1 MNKIAKRVIEA
12 SGGPADGTLDR
23 FRGCLL
29 GGAVGDALGAPVEFL
44 SRAEILEQ
52 YGPAGVAGYAPA
64 YGGLGR
70 ITDDTQMT
78 LFTAEGLL
86 QGWQSG
92 CEDGSGSLVQAT
104 RRAYLNWLQTQEAD
118 AAPAPVLDAVPV
130 ASRLL
135 QQGELY
141 SRRGPGE
148 TCLASLRAARAS
160 DAPVEN
166 DRKGCGGLMRVAPA
180 GLFFWRPLQACSPR
194 PAFRLAAELAGL
206 THGHPTGQ
214 LAAGVLAVLVLS
226 LVDGMRLPQAL
237 AIAKQILAS
246 QPGHEETL
254 RAIEHAECL
263 ARSPIRRPEA
273 IAALGEGWLA
283 EEALAIAVYCA
294 LVSQAFEEGVVL
306 AVNHD
311 GDSDSTGAITG
322 QLLGALHG
330 VEAIPPQWLEPLE
343 LRALIS
349 ETADQLHGYWSK
361 SSDEAPRPVA
371 TAP

>member
-1 MNKIAKRVIEA
+1 MNKMAERVTEESGEA
-12 SGGPADGTLDR
+12 LDGPLGR

-29 GGAVGDALGAPVEFL
+29 GGAVGDALGAPVEFM
-44 SRAEILEQ
+44 SRTEILEQ
-52 YGPAGVAGYAPA
+52 YGPAGIAGYAPA

-92 CEDGSGSLVQAT
+92 CEAGSESLVQAT
-104 RRAYLNWLQTQEAD
+104 RRAYLHWLHTQEPD
-118 AAPAPVLDAVPV
+118 PGLDGARV

-135 QQGELY
+135 RRSELH
-141 SRRGPGE
+141 SQRGPGE

-322 QLLGALHG
+322 QLLGAMHG

-349 ETADQLHGYWSK
+349 EMADQLHGYWARGSG
-361 SSDEAPRPVA
+361 EPPRPVA